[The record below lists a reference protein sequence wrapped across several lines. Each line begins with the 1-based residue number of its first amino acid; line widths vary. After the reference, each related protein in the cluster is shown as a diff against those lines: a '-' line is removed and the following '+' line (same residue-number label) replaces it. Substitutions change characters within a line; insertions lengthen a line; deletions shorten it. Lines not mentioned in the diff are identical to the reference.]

1 MNIARRENRLGRS
14 GHIHWPG
21 AAQER
26 PVKRRF
32 FEKGRCTGKSPPQG
46 RRRSRRDGRS
56 PSHRPEGGA
65 LRGGPSTLLKPRQKG
80 RTAMTEAML
89 TPWGEALDREHPLP
103 EYPRPQ
109 LRRNSYLNLNGIWEY
124 AITKTAE
131 KPAAMQGEIV
141 VPFSPETPLSGV
153 GHILQPDEY
162 LWYRRSVTLPE
173 GFFRGGRLLL
183 HFGAVDQCCT
193 VWVDGQEAGSHT
205 GGYLPFALDVTELIE
220 GDAFTLELRVT
231 DPTDTGSLSRGK
243 QRLKNT
249 GIWYTPQ
256 SGIWQ
261 TVWMECVPENYL
273 RSLRITP
280 KPEENAVHIRLEADD
295 PAMAAVMICRD
306 GGIIAEGQT
315 DENGESTLTI
325 PAEELHLWSPEDPFL
340 YDVSIVLPG
349 GDRVESYFGMRA
361 FGIGKDEKGLP
372 RLLLNGKPY
381 FQNGLLDQG
390 YWSDG
395 YYTAPSDEALIH
407 DIAEMKRLGFNMLRK
422 HIKVEPLRWYYH
434 CDRLGMLVWQDMMN
448 GGESYSPL
456 SIYVFSNLGLRVKD
470 DRYRYFSRSDEAGRT
485 HYYEELGQMID
496 LLYNTVSLAL
506 WVPFNEGWGQFDA
519 LKAAEFIRK
528 RDDTRPIDHASGWYD
543 QGGGDIK
550 SIHWYFRPY
559 HHKQPPKEQRPIC
572 LTEYGGYNCAVPGHC
587 WGEGAEFGYKKIADP
602 AEFNRAF
609 QKLMEEQIIPAKERG
624 LAAAVYTQVSDVEG
638 ERNGLLTYDRKVCKA
653 NEAIFRAVNAKLT
666 GDA

>member
-1 MNIARRENRLGRS
+1 
-14 GHIHWPG
+14 
-21 AAQER
+21 
-26 PVKRRF
+26 
-32 FEKGRCTGKSPPQG
+32 
-46 RRRSRRDGRS
+46 
-56 PSHRPEGGA
+56 
-65 LRGGPSTLLKPRQKG
+65 
-80 RTAMTEAML
+80 MTEAML

-193 VWVDGQEAGSHT
+193 VWVNGQEAGSHT

-295 PAMAAVMICRD
+295 PAMAAVTICRN

-325 PAEELHLWSPEDPFL
+325 PAEELRLWSPEEPFL

-485 HYYEELGQMID
+485 HYYEELGQMTD

>member
-1 MNIARRENRLGRS
+1 
-14 GHIHWPG
+14 
-21 AAQER
+21 
-26 PVKRRF
+26 
-32 FEKGRCTGKSPPQG
+32 
-46 RRRSRRDGRS
+46 
-56 PSHRPEGGA
+56 
-65 LRGGPSTLLKPRQKG
+65 
-80 RTAMTEAML
+80 MTEAML

-193 VWVDGQEAGSHT
+193 VWVNGQEAGSHT

-295 PAMAAVMICRD
+295 PAMAAVTICRD

-325 PAEELHLWSPEDPFL
+325 PAEELRLWSPENPFL
-340 YDVSIVLPG
+340 YDAAITLTG
-349 GDRVESYFGMRA
+349 GDKVESYFGMRS

>member
-1 MNIARRENRLGRS
+1 
-14 GHIHWPG
+14 
-21 AAQER
+21 
-26 PVKRRF
+26 
-32 FEKGRCTGKSPPQG
+32 
-46 RRRSRRDGRS
+46 
-56 PSHRPEGGA
+56 
-65 LRGGPSTLLKPRQKG
+65 
-80 RTAMTEAML
+80 MTEAML

-124 AITKTAE
+124 AITKTVE

-183 HFGAVDQCCT
+183 HFGAVDQRCT
-193 VWVDGQEAGSHT
+193 VWVNGQEAGSHI

-295 PAMAAVMICRD
+295 PAMAAVTICRD

-325 PAEELHLWSPEDPFL
+325 PAEELRLWSPENPFL

-602 AEFNRAF
+602 MEFNRAF

>member
-1 MNIARRENRLGRS
+1 
-14 GHIHWPG
+14 
-21 AAQER
+21 
-26 PVKRRF
+26 
-32 FEKGRCTGKSPPQG
+32 
-46 RRRSRRDGRS
+46 
-56 PSHRPEGGA
+56 
-65 LRGGPSTLLKPRQKG
+65 
-80 RTAMTEAML
+80 MTEAML

-193 VWVDGQEAGSHT
+193 VWVNGRKAGSHT

-295 PAMAAVMICRD
+295 PAMAAVTICRD

-325 PAEELHLWSPEDPFL
+325 PAEELRLWSPENPFL
-340 YDVSIVLPG
+340 YDAAITLVG
-349 GDRVESYFGMRA
+349 GDKVESYFGMRA

-572 LTEYGGYNCAVPGHC
+572 LTEYGGYNYAVPGHC

>member
-1 MNIARRENRLGRS
+1 
-14 GHIHWPG
+14 
-21 AAQER
+21 
-26 PVKRRF
+26 
-32 FEKGRCTGKSPPQG
+32 
-46 RRRSRRDGRS
+46 
-56 PSHRPEGGA
+56 
-65 LRGGPSTLLKPRQKG
+65 
-80 RTAMTEAML
+80 MTEAML

-131 KPAAMQGEIV
+131 KPSAMQGEIV

-173 GFFRGGRLLL
+173 GFFQGGRLLL

-193 VWVDGQEAGSHT
+193 VWVNGQEAGSHT

-243 QRLKNT
+243 QRLKST

-295 PAMAAVMICRD
+295 PAMAAVTICRD

-325 PAEELHLWSPEDPFL
+325 PAEELRLWSPENPFL
-340 YDVSIVLPG
+340 YDAAITLAG
-349 GDRVESYFGMRA
+349 GDKVESYFGMRA

-448 GGESYSPL
+448 GGENYSPL

>member
-1 MNIARRENRLGRS
+1 
-14 GHIHWPG
+14 
-21 AAQER
+21 
-26 PVKRRF
+26 
-32 FEKGRCTGKSPPQG
+32 
-46 RRRSRRDGRS
+46 
-56 PSHRPEGGA
+56 
-65 LRGGPSTLLKPRQKG
+65 
-80 RTAMTEAML
+80 MTEAML

-193 VWVDGQEAGSHT
+193 VWVNGRKAGSHT

-295 PAMAAVMICRD
+295 PAMAAVTICRD

-325 PAEELHLWSPEDPFL
+325 PAEELRLWSPEEPFL
-340 YDVSIVLPG
+340 YDVAITLAGS
-349 GDRVESYFGMRA
+349 DKVESYFGMRA

-602 AEFNRAF
+602 MEFNRAF

>member
-1 MNIARRENRLGRS
+1 M
-14 GHIHWPG
+14 
-21 AAQER
+21 
-26 PVKRRF
+26 
-32 FEKGRCTGKSPPQG
+32 
-46 RRRSRRDGRS
+46 
-56 PSHRPEGGA
+56 SHRPEGGA
-65 LRGGPSTLLKPRQKG
+65 LRGGPRTLLKPRQKG
-80 RTAMTEAML
+80 GTAMTEAML

-193 VWVDGQEAGSHT
+193 VWVNGQEAGSHT

-295 PAMAAVMICRD
+295 PAMAAVTICRD

-325 PAEELHLWSPEDPFL
+325 PAEELRLWSPEEPFL
-340 YDVSIVLPG
+340 YDAAITLAG
-349 GDRVESYFGMRA
+349 GDKVESYFGMRA

-609 QKLMEEQIIPAKERG
+609 QKLMEEQLIPAKERG

>member
-1 MNIARRENRLGRS
+1 
-14 GHIHWPG
+14 
-21 AAQER
+21 
-26 PVKRRF
+26 
-32 FEKGRCTGKSPPQG
+32 
-46 RRRSRRDGRS
+46 
-56 PSHRPEGGA
+56 
-65 LRGGPSTLLKPRQKG
+65 
-80 RTAMTEAML
+80 MTEAML

-193 VWVDGQEAGSHT
+193 VWVNGRKAGSHT

-295 PAMAAVMICRD
+295 PAMAAVTICRD

-325 PAEELHLWSPEDPFL
+325 PAEELRLWSPEDPFL

-349 GDRVESYFGMRA
+349 GDKVESYFGMRA

-407 DIAEMKRLGFNMLRK
+407 DIAVMKRLGFNMLRK

-559 HHKQPPKEQRPIC
+559 HHKQPSKEQRPIC

>member
-1 MNIARRENRLGRS
+1 
-14 GHIHWPG
+14 
-21 AAQER
+21 
-26 PVKRRF
+26 
-32 FEKGRCTGKSPPQG
+32 
-46 RRRSRRDGRS
+46 
-56 PSHRPEGGA
+56 
-65 LRGGPSTLLKPRQKG
+65 
-80 RTAMTEAML
+80 MTEAML

-124 AITKTAE
+124 AITKTVE

-193 VWVDGQEAGSHT
+193 VWVNGQEAGSHT

-295 PAMAAVMICRD
+295 PAMAAVTICRD

-325 PAEELHLWSPEDPFL
+325 PAEELRLWSPEDPFL

-349 GDRVESYFGMRA
+349 GDKVESYFGMRA

-609 QKLMEEQIIPAKERG
+609 QKLMEEQIIPARERG

>member
-1 MNIARRENRLGRS
+1 
-14 GHIHWPG
+14 
-21 AAQER
+21 
-26 PVKRRF
+26 
-32 FEKGRCTGKSPPQG
+32 
-46 RRRSRRDGRS
+46 
-56 PSHRPEGGA
+56 
-65 LRGGPSTLLKPRQKG
+65 
-80 RTAMTEAML
+80 MTEAML

-193 VWVDGQEAGSHT
+193 VWVNSQEAGSHT

-295 PAMAAVMICRD
+295 PAMAAVTICRD

-325 PAEELHLWSPEDPFL
+325 PAEELRLWSPEDPFL

>member
-1 MNIARRENRLGRS
+1 
-14 GHIHWPG
+14 
-21 AAQER
+21 
-26 PVKRRF
+26 
-32 FEKGRCTGKSPPQG
+32 
-46 RRRSRRDGRS
+46 
-56 PSHRPEGGA
+56 
-65 LRGGPSTLLKPRQKG
+65 
-80 RTAMTEAML
+80 MTEAML

-183 HFGAVDQCCT
+183 HFGAVDLCCT
-193 VWVDGQEAGSHT
+193 VWVNGQEAGSHT

-295 PAMAAVMICRD
+295 PAMAAVTICRD

-325 PAEELHLWSPEDPFL
+325 PAEELRLWSPEEPFL
-340 YDVSIVLPG
+340 YDVAITLAGS
-349 GDRVESYFGMRA
+349 DKVESYFGMRA

-559 HHKQPPKEQRPIC
+559 HHKQPSKEQRPIC

>member
-1 MNIARRENRLGRS
+1 
-14 GHIHWPG
+14 
-21 AAQER
+21 
-26 PVKRRF
+26 
-32 FEKGRCTGKSPPQG
+32 
-46 RRRSRRDGRS
+46 
-56 PSHRPEGGA
+56 
-65 LRGGPSTLLKPRQKG
+65 
-80 RTAMTEAML
+80 MTEAML
-89 TPWGEALDREHPLP
+89 TSWGEALDREHPLP

-183 HFGAVDQCCT
+183 HFGAVDQRCT
-193 VWVDGQEAGSHT
+193 VWVNGQEAGSHI

-295 PAMAAVMICRD
+295 PAMAAVTICRD

-325 PAEELHLWSPEDPFL
+325 PAEELRLWSPEDPFL

-349 GDRVESYFGMRA
+349 GDRVESYFGMRS

-496 LLYNTVSLAL
+496 LLYNTVSLAM

>member
-1 MNIARRENRLGRS
+1 M
-14 GHIHWPG
+14 
-21 AAQER
+21 
-26 PVKRRF
+26 
-32 FEKGRCTGKSPPQG
+32 
-46 RRRSRRDGRS
+46 
-56 PSHRPEGGA
+56 SHRPEGGA
-65 LRGGPSTLLKPRQKG
+65 LRGGPRTLLKPRQKG
-80 RTAMTEAML
+80 GTAMTEAML

-193 VWVDGQEAGSHT
+193 VWVNGQEAGSHT

-231 DPTDTGSLSRGK
+231 DPTDTGSLSHGK

-295 PAMAAVMICRD
+295 PAMAAVTICRD

-325 PAEELHLWSPEDPFL
+325 PAEELRLWSPENPFL
-340 YDVSIVLPG
+340 YDAAITLAG
-349 GDRVESYFGMRA
+349 GDKVESYFGMRA

>member
-1 MNIARRENRLGRS
+1 
-14 GHIHWPG
+14 
-21 AAQER
+21 
-26 PVKRRF
+26 
-32 FEKGRCTGKSPPQG
+32 
-46 RRRSRRDGRS
+46 
-56 PSHRPEGGA
+56 
-65 LRGGPSTLLKPRQKG
+65 
-80 RTAMTEAML
+80 MTEAML

-173 GFFRGGRLLL
+173 GFFRGGRMLL
-183 HFGAVDQCCT
+183 HFGAVDQRCT
-193 VWVDGQEAGSHT
+193 VWVNGRKAGSHT

-295 PAMAAVMICRD
+295 PAMAAVTICRD

-325 PAEELHLWSPEDPFL
+325 PAEELRLWSPEDPFL
-340 YDVSIVLPG
+340 YDVAITLAGS
-349 GDRVESYFGMRA
+349 DKVESYFGMRA

-422 HIKVEPLRWYYH
+422 HIKVEPMRWYYH
-434 CDRLGMLVWQDMMN
+434 CDRLGMLVWQDMPN

>member
-1 MNIARRENRLGRS
+1 
-14 GHIHWPG
+14 
-21 AAQER
+21 
-26 PVKRRF
+26 
-32 FEKGRCTGKSPPQG
+32 
-46 RRRSRRDGRS
+46 
-56 PSHRPEGGA
+56 
-65 LRGGPSTLLKPRQKG
+65 
-80 RTAMTEAML
+80 MTEAML
-89 TPWGEALDREHPLP
+89 TSWGEALDREHPLP

-183 HFGAVDQCCT
+183 HFGAVDQRCT
-193 VWVDGQEAGSHT
+193 VWVNGRKAGSHT

-295 PAMAAVMICRD
+295 PAMAAVTICRD

-325 PAEELHLWSPEDPFL
+325 PAEELRLWSPENPFL
-340 YDVSIVLPG
+340 YDAAITLTG
-349 GDRVESYFGMRA
+349 GDKVESYFGMRA

>member
-1 MNIARRENRLGRS
+1 
-14 GHIHWPG
+14 
-21 AAQER
+21 
-26 PVKRRF
+26 
-32 FEKGRCTGKSPPQG
+32 
-46 RRRSRRDGRS
+46 
-56 PSHRPEGGA
+56 
-65 LRGGPSTLLKPRQKG
+65 
-80 RTAMTEAML
+80 MTEAML

-124 AITKTAE
+124 AITKTVE

-193 VWVDGQEAGSHT
+193 VWVNGQEAGSHT

-295 PAMAAVMICRD
+295 PAMAAVTICRD

-325 PAEELHLWSPEDPFL
+325 PAEELRLWSPEEPFL

-361 FGIGKDEKGLP
+361 FGIGKGEKGLP

-470 DRYRYFSRSDEAGRT
+470 DRYRYFSRSDARGRA
-485 HYYEELGQMID
+485 HYMEELGQLVE
-496 LLYNTVSLAL
+496 LLYNTVSLAM

-519 LKAAEFIRK
+519 LKAVQAIRR
-528 RDDTRPIDHASGWYD
+528 RDETRTIDHASGWYD

-602 AEFNRAF
+602 MEFNRAF

>member
-1 MNIARRENRLGRS
+1 
-14 GHIHWPG
+14 
-21 AAQER
+21 
-26 PVKRRF
+26 
-32 FEKGRCTGKSPPQG
+32 
-46 RRRSRRDGRS
+46 
-56 PSHRPEGGA
+56 
-65 LRGGPSTLLKPRQKG
+65 
-80 RTAMTEAML
+80 MTEAML

-173 GFFRGGRLLL
+173 DFFRGGRLLL
-183 HFGAVDQCCT
+183 HFGAVDQRCT
-193 VWVDGQEAGSHT
+193 VWVNGQEAGSHT

-295 PAMAAVMICRD
+295 PAMAAVTICRD

-325 PAEELHLWSPEDPFL
+325 PAEELRLWSPENPFL

-349 GDRVESYFGMRA
+349 GDRVESYFGMRS

>member
-1 MNIARRENRLGRS
+1 
-14 GHIHWPG
+14 
-21 AAQER
+21 
-26 PVKRRF
+26 
-32 FEKGRCTGKSPPQG
+32 
-46 RRRSRRDGRS
+46 
-56 PSHRPEGGA
+56 
-65 LRGGPSTLLKPRQKG
+65 
-80 RTAMTEAML
+80 MTEAML

-173 GFFRGGRLLL
+173 GFFRGGRRLL

-193 VWVDGQEAGSHT
+193 VWVDGQEVGSHT

-295 PAMAAVMICRD
+295 PAMAAVTICRD

-325 PAEELHLWSPEDPFL
+325 PAEELRLWSPEDPFL
-340 YDVSIVLPG
+340 YDVAITLAGS
-349 GDRVESYFGMRA
+349 DKVESYFGMRA

-602 AEFNRAF
+602 MEFNRAF

>member
-1 MNIARRENRLGRS
+1 
-14 GHIHWPG
+14 
-21 AAQER
+21 
-26 PVKRRF
+26 
-32 FEKGRCTGKSPPQG
+32 
-46 RRRSRRDGRS
+46 
-56 PSHRPEGGA
+56 
-65 LRGGPSTLLKPRQKG
+65 
-80 RTAMTEAML
+80 MTEAML

-183 HFGAVDQCCT
+183 HFGAVDQRCT
-193 VWVDGQEAGSHT
+193 VWVNGQEAGSHI

-295 PAMAAVMICRD
+295 PAMAAVTICRD

-325 PAEELHLWSPEDPFL
+325 PAEELRLWSPENPFL

>member
-1 MNIARRENRLGRS
+1 
-14 GHIHWPG
+14 
-21 AAQER
+21 
-26 PVKRRF
+26 
-32 FEKGRCTGKSPPQG
+32 
-46 RRRSRRDGRS
+46 
-56 PSHRPEGGA
+56 
-65 LRGGPSTLLKPRQKG
+65 
-80 RTAMTEAML
+80 MTEAML

-183 HFGAVDQCCT
+183 HFGAVDQRCT
-193 VWVDGQEAGSHT
+193 VWVNGQEAGSHT

-295 PAMAAVMICRD
+295 PAMAAVTICRD

-325 PAEELHLWSPEDPFL
+325 PAEELRLWSPEDPFL

-349 GDRVESYFGMRA
+349 GDKVESYFGMRA

>member
-1 MNIARRENRLGRS
+1 
-14 GHIHWPG
+14 
-21 AAQER
+21 
-26 PVKRRF
+26 
-32 FEKGRCTGKSPPQG
+32 
-46 RRRSRRDGRS
+46 
-56 PSHRPEGGA
+56 
-65 LRGGPSTLLKPRQKG
+65 
-80 RTAMTEAML
+80 MTEAML

-173 GFFRGGRLLL
+173 GFFQGGRLLL

-193 VWVDGQEAGSHT
+193 VWVNGQEAGSHT

-280 KPEENAVHIRLEADD
+280 KLEENAVHIRLEADD
-295 PAMAAVMICRD
+295 PAMAAVTICRD

-325 PAEELHLWSPEDPFL
+325 PAEELRLWSPEDPFL

-361 FGIGKDEKGLP
+361 FGIGRDEKGLP

-653 NEAIFRAVNAKLT
+653 NEAIFRAMNAKLT

>member
-1 MNIARRENRLGRS
+1 
-14 GHIHWPG
+14 
-21 AAQER
+21 
-26 PVKRRF
+26 
-32 FEKGRCTGKSPPQG
+32 
-46 RRRSRRDGRS
+46 
-56 PSHRPEGGA
+56 
-65 LRGGPSTLLKPRQKG
+65 
-80 RTAMTEAML
+80 MTEAML

-183 HFGAVDQCCT
+183 HFGAVDLCCT
-193 VWVDGQEAGSHT
+193 VWVNGQEAGSHT

-295 PAMAAVMICRD
+295 PAMAAVTICRD

-325 PAEELHLWSPEDPFL
+325 PAEELRLWSPEEPFL
-340 YDVSIVLPG
+340 YDVAITLAGS
-349 GDRVESYFGMRA
+349 DKVESYFGMRA

-559 HHKQPPKEQRPIC
+559 HHKQPSKEQRPIC

-602 AEFNRAF
+602 MEFNRAF

>member
-1 MNIARRENRLGRS
+1 
-14 GHIHWPG
+14 
-21 AAQER
+21 
-26 PVKRRF
+26 
-32 FEKGRCTGKSPPQG
+32 
-46 RRRSRRDGRS
+46 
-56 PSHRPEGGA
+56 
-65 LRGGPSTLLKPRQKG
+65 
-80 RTAMTEAML
+80 MTEAML

-124 AITKTAE
+124 AITKTVE

-193 VWVDGQEAGSHT
+193 VWVNGQEAGSHT

-295 PAMAAVMICRD
+295 PAMAAVTICRD

-325 PAEELHLWSPEDPFL
+325 PAEELRLWSPEEPFL

-559 HHKQPPKEQRPIC
+559 HHKQPSKEQRPIC

>member
-1 MNIARRENRLGRS
+1 
-14 GHIHWPG
+14 
-21 AAQER
+21 
-26 PVKRRF
+26 
-32 FEKGRCTGKSPPQG
+32 
-46 RRRSRRDGRS
+46 
-56 PSHRPEGGA
+56 
-65 LRGGPSTLLKPRQKG
+65 
-80 RTAMTEAML
+80 MTEAML

-193 VWVDGQEAGSHT
+193 VWVNGQEAGSHT

-295 PAMAAVMICRD
+295 PAMAAVTICRD

-325 PAEELHLWSPEDPFL
+325 PAEELRLWSPENPFL
-340 YDVSIVLPG
+340 YDAAIVLPG

-361 FGIGKDEKGLP
+361 FGIGRDEKGLP

>member
-1 MNIARRENRLGRS
+1 
-14 GHIHWPG
+14 
-21 AAQER
+21 
-26 PVKRRF
+26 
-32 FEKGRCTGKSPPQG
+32 
-46 RRRSRRDGRS
+46 
-56 PSHRPEGGA
+56 
-65 LRGGPSTLLKPRQKG
+65 
-80 RTAMTEAML
+80 MTEAML

-124 AITKTAE
+124 AITNTAE

-183 HFGAVDQCCT
+183 HFGAVDLCCT
-193 VWVDGQEAGSHT
+193 VWVNGQEAGSHT

-295 PAMAAVMICRD
+295 PAMAAVTICRD

-325 PAEELHLWSPEDPFL
+325 PAEELRLWSPEEPFL
-340 YDVSIVLPG
+340 YDVAITLAGS
-349 GDRVESYFGMRA
+349 DKVESYFGMRA

-485 HYYEELGQMID
+485 HYYEELGQMTD

>member
-1 MNIARRENRLGRS
+1 
-14 GHIHWPG
+14 
-21 AAQER
+21 
-26 PVKRRF
+26 
-32 FEKGRCTGKSPPQG
+32 
-46 RRRSRRDGRS
+46 
-56 PSHRPEGGA
+56 
-65 LRGGPSTLLKPRQKG
+65 
-80 RTAMTEAML
+80 MTEAML

-193 VWVDGQEAGSHT
+193 VWVNGRKAGSHT

-231 DPTDTGSLSRGK
+231 DPTDTGFLSRGK

-295 PAMAAVMICRD
+295 PAMAAVTICRD

-325 PAEELHLWSPEDPFL
+325 PAEELRLWSPENPFL
-340 YDVSIVLPG
+340 YDAAITLTG
-349 GDRVESYFGMRA
+349 GDKVESYFGMRA

-609 QKLMEEQIIPAKERG
+609 QKLMEKQIIPAKERG

>member
-1 MNIARRENRLGRS
+1 
-14 GHIHWPG
+14 
-21 AAQER
+21 
-26 PVKRRF
+26 
-32 FEKGRCTGKSPPQG
+32 
-46 RRRSRRDGRS
+46 
-56 PSHRPEGGA
+56 
-65 LRGGPSTLLKPRQKG
+65 
-80 RTAMTEAML
+80 MTEAML

-193 VWVDGQEAGSHT
+193 VWVNGQEAGSHT

-295 PAMAAVMICRD
+295 PAMAAVTICRD

-325 PAEELHLWSPEDPFL
+325 PAEELRLWSPENPFL
-340 YDVSIVLPG
+340 YDAAITLTG
-349 GDRVESYFGMRA
+349 GDKVESYFGMRA
-361 FGIGKDEKGLP
+361 FGIGNDEKGLP

-559 HHKQPPKEQRPIC
+559 HHKQPSKEQRPIC

>member
-1 MNIARRENRLGRS
+1 
-14 GHIHWPG
+14 
-21 AAQER
+21 
-26 PVKRRF
+26 
-32 FEKGRCTGKSPPQG
+32 
-46 RRRSRRDGRS
+46 
-56 PSHRPEGGA
+56 
-65 LRGGPSTLLKPRQKG
+65 
-80 RTAMTEAML
+80 MTEAML
-89 TPWGEALDREHPLP
+89 TSWGEALDREHPLP

-193 VWVDGQEAGSHT
+193 VWVNGRKAGSHT

-295 PAMAAVMICRD
+295 PAMAAVTICRD

-325 PAEELHLWSPEDPFL
+325 PAEELRLWSPEEPFL
-340 YDVSIVLPG
+340 YDVAITLAG
-349 GDRVESYFGMRA
+349 GDKVESYFGMRA

-496 LLYNTVSLAL
+496 LLYNTVSLAM

-519 LKAAEFIRK
+519 LKATEFIRE

-602 AEFNRAF
+602 MEFNRAF

>member
-1 MNIARRENRLGRS
+1 
-14 GHIHWPG
+14 
-21 AAQER
+21 
-26 PVKRRF
+26 
-32 FEKGRCTGKSPPQG
+32 
-46 RRRSRRDGRS
+46 
-56 PSHRPEGGA
+56 
-65 LRGGPSTLLKPRQKG
+65 
-80 RTAMTEAML
+80 MTEAML
-89 TPWGEALDREHPLP
+89 TPWGEALDRERPLP

-193 VWVDGQEAGSHT
+193 VWVNGQEAGSHT

-295 PAMAAVMICRD
+295 PAMAAVTICRD

-325 PAEELHLWSPEDPFL
+325 PAEELRLWSPENPFL
-340 YDVSIVLPG
+340 YDAAITLVG
-349 GDRVESYFGMRA
+349 GDKVESYFGMRA

-572 LTEYGGYNCAVPGHC
+572 LTEYGGYNYAVPGHC

>member
-1 MNIARRENRLGRS
+1 
-14 GHIHWPG
+14 
-21 AAQER
+21 
-26 PVKRRF
+26 
-32 FEKGRCTGKSPPQG
+32 
-46 RRRSRRDGRS
+46 
-56 PSHRPEGGA
+56 
-65 LRGGPSTLLKPRQKG
+65 
-80 RTAMTEAML
+80 MTEAML

-173 GFFRGGRLLL
+173 GFFQGGRLLL

-193 VWVDGQEAGSHT
+193 VWVNGQEAGSHT

-280 KPEENAVHIRLEADD
+280 KLEENAVHIRLEADD
-295 PAMAAVMICRD
+295 PAMAAVTICRD

-325 PAEELHLWSPEDPFL
+325 PAEELRLWSPEDPFL

-361 FGIGKDEKGLP
+361 FGIGRDEKGLP

-422 HIKVEPLRWYYH
+422 HIKAEPLRWYYH

>member
-1 MNIARRENRLGRS
+1 M
-14 GHIHWPG
+14 
-21 AAQER
+21 
-26 PVKRRF
+26 
-32 FEKGRCTGKSPPQG
+32 
-46 RRRSRRDGRS
+46 
-56 PSHRPEGGA
+56 SHRPEGGA
-65 LRGGPSTLLKPRQKG
+65 LRGGPRTLLKPRQKG
-80 RTAMTEAML
+80 GTAMTEAML

-193 VWVDGQEAGSHT
+193 VWVNGQEAGSHT

-295 PAMAAVMICRD
+295 PAMAAVTICRD

-325 PAEELHLWSPEDPFL
+325 PAEELRLWSPEEPFL
-340 YDVSIVLPG
+340 YDAAITLAG
-349 GDRVESYFGMRA
+349 GDKVESYFGMRA

-572 LTEYGGYNCAVPGHC
+572 LTE
-587 WGEGAEFGYKKIADP
+587 
-602 AEFNRAF
+602 
-609 QKLMEEQIIPAKERG
+609 
-624 LAAAVYTQVSDVEG
+624 
-638 ERNGLLTYDRKVCKA
+638 
-653 NEAIFRAVNAKLT
+653 
-666 GDA
+666 

>member
-1 MNIARRENRLGRS
+1 
-14 GHIHWPG
+14 
-21 AAQER
+21 
-26 PVKRRF
+26 
-32 FEKGRCTGKSPPQG
+32 
-46 RRRSRRDGRS
+46 
-56 PSHRPEGGA
+56 
-65 LRGGPSTLLKPRQKG
+65 
-80 RTAMTEAML
+80 MTEAML
-89 TPWGEALDREHPLP
+89 TPWGETLDREHPLP

-141 VPFSPETPLSGV
+141 VRFSPETPLSGV

-193 VWVDGQEAGSHT
+193 VWVNGQEAGSHT
-205 GGYLPFALDVTELIE
+205 GGYLPFALDATELIE

-295 PAMAAVMICRD
+295 PAMAAVTICRD

-325 PAEELHLWSPEDPFL
+325 PAEELRLWSPEDPFL

-407 DIAEMKRLGFNMLRK
+407 DIAEMKQLGFNMLRK

>member
-1 MNIARRENRLGRS
+1 M
-14 GHIHWPG
+14 
-21 AAQER
+21 
-26 PVKRRF
+26 
-32 FEKGRCTGKSPPQG
+32 
-46 RRRSRRDGRS
+46 
-56 PSHRPEGGA
+56 SHRPEGGA
-65 LRGGPSTLLKPRQKG
+65 LRGGPRTLLKPRQKG
-80 RTAMTEAML
+80 GTAMTEAML

-193 VWVDGQEAGSHT
+193 VWVNGQEAGSHT

-295 PAMAAVMICRD
+295 PAMAAVTICRD

-325 PAEELHLWSPEDPFL
+325 PAEELRLWSPEEPFL
-340 YDVSIVLPG
+340 YDAAITLAG
-349 GDRVESYFGMRA
+349 GDKVESYFGMRA

-638 ERNGLLTYDRKVCKA
+638 ERNGLLTYDRKLCKA
-653 NEAIFRAVNAKLT
+653 NETIFRAVNAKLT

>member
-1 MNIARRENRLGRS
+1 
-14 GHIHWPG
+14 
-21 AAQER
+21 
-26 PVKRRF
+26 
-32 FEKGRCTGKSPPQG
+32 
-46 RRRSRRDGRS
+46 
-56 PSHRPEGGA
+56 
-65 LRGGPSTLLKPRQKG
+65 
-80 RTAMTEAML
+80 MTEAML

-162 LWYRRSVTLPE
+162 LWYRRSVTLLE
-173 GFFRGGRLLL
+173 GFFQGGRLLL

-193 VWVDGQEAGSHT
+193 VWVNGQEAGSHT

-295 PAMAAVMICRD
+295 PAMAAVTICRD

-325 PAEELHLWSPEDPFL
+325 PAEQLRLWSPENPFL
-340 YDVSIVLPG
+340 YDVTIRLAG
-349 GDRVESYFGMRA
+349 GDTVESYFGMRA

-470 DRYRYFSRSDEAGRT
+470 DRYRYFSRIDEAGRT
-485 HYYEELGQMID
+485 HYYKELGQMID

-506 WVPFNEGWGQFDA
+506 WVHFNEGWGQFDA

>member
-1 MNIARRENRLGRS
+1 
-14 GHIHWPG
+14 
-21 AAQER
+21 
-26 PVKRRF
+26 
-32 FEKGRCTGKSPPQG
+32 
-46 RRRSRRDGRS
+46 
-56 PSHRPEGGA
+56 
-65 LRGGPSTLLKPRQKG
+65 
-80 RTAMTEAML
+80 MTEAML

-153 GHILQPDEY
+153 GHLLQPDEY

-193 VWVDGQEAGSHT
+193 VWVNGQEAGSHT

-295 PAMAAVMICRD
+295 PAMAAVTICRD

-325 PAEELHLWSPEDPFL
+325 PAEELRLWSPEDPFL

-372 RLLLNGKPY
+372 RLLLNEKPY

-496 LLYNTVSLAL
+496 LLYNTVSLAM

>member
-1 MNIARRENRLGRS
+1 
-14 GHIHWPG
+14 
-21 AAQER
+21 
-26 PVKRRF
+26 
-32 FEKGRCTGKSPPQG
+32 
-46 RRRSRRDGRS
+46 
-56 PSHRPEGGA
+56 
-65 LRGGPSTLLKPRQKG
+65 
-80 RTAMTEAML
+80 MTEAML

-162 LWYRRSVTLPE
+162 LWYRRSATLPE

-193 VWVDGQEAGSHT
+193 VWVNGQEAGSHT
-205 GGYLPFALDVTELIE
+205 GGYLPFALDATELIE

-295 PAMAAVMICRD
+295 PAMAAVTICRD

-325 PAEELHLWSPEDPFL
+325 PAEQLRLWSPENPFL
-340 YDVSIVLPG
+340 YDVTIRLAS
-349 GDRVESYFGMRA
+349 GDTVESYFGMRS

>member
-1 MNIARRENRLGRS
+1 
-14 GHIHWPG
+14 
-21 AAQER
+21 
-26 PVKRRF
+26 
-32 FEKGRCTGKSPPQG
+32 
-46 RRRSRRDGRS
+46 
-56 PSHRPEGGA
+56 
-65 LRGGPSTLLKPRQKG
+65 
-80 RTAMTEAML
+80 MTEAML
-89 TPWGEALDREHPLP
+89 TPWGEAFDREHPLP

-173 GFFRGGRLLL
+173 GFFQGGRLLL

-193 VWVDGQEAGSHT
+193 VWVNGRKAGSHT

-295 PAMAAVMICRD
+295 PAMAAVTICRD

-325 PAEELHLWSPEDPFL
+325 PAEELRLWSPEDPFL

-349 GDRVESYFGMRA
+349 GDRVESYFGMRS
-361 FGIGKDEKGLP
+361 FGIGRDEKGLP

>member
-1 MNIARRENRLGRS
+1 
-14 GHIHWPG
+14 
-21 AAQER
+21 
-26 PVKRRF
+26 
-32 FEKGRCTGKSPPQG
+32 
-46 RRRSRRDGRS
+46 
-56 PSHRPEGGA
+56 
-65 LRGGPSTLLKPRQKG
+65 
-80 RTAMTEAML
+80 MTESML

-173 GFFRGGRLLL
+173 GFFQGGRLLL
-183 HFGAVDQCCT
+183 HFGAVDLCCT
-193 VWVDGQEAGSHT
+193 VWVNGQEAGSHT

-295 PAMAAVMICRD
+295 PAMAAVTICRD

-325 PAEELHLWSPEDPFL
+325 PAEELRLWSPEEPFL
-340 YDVSIVLPG
+340 YDVAITLAGS
-349 GDRVESYFGMRA
+349 DKVESYFGMRA

-496 LLYNTVSLAL
+496 LLYKTVSLAL

-602 AEFNRAF
+602 MEFNRAF

>member
-1 MNIARRENRLGRS
+1 
-14 GHIHWPG
+14 
-21 AAQER
+21 
-26 PVKRRF
+26 
-32 FEKGRCTGKSPPQG
+32 
-46 RRRSRRDGRS
+46 
-56 PSHRPEGGA
+56 
-65 LRGGPSTLLKPRQKG
+65 
-80 RTAMTEAML
+80 MTEAML

-162 LWYRRSVTLPE
+162 LWYRRTVTLPE

-193 VWVDGQEAGSHT
+193 VWINGQEAGSHT

-295 PAMAAVMICRD
+295 PAMAAVTICRD

-325 PAEELHLWSPEDPFL
+325 PAEELRLWSPENPFL
-340 YDVSIVLPG
+340 YDTAITLAG
-349 GDRVESYFGMRA
+349 GDTVESYFGMRS

-587 WGEGAEFGYKKIADP
+587 WGVGAEFGYKKIADP